1 MKVIKVQ
8 KGREAE
14 ILTTLGNRSMEDF
27 AVIDQQVARMIQT
40 VRERGDQA
48 LFDYSM
54 EFDHVSKEVLQGTLA
69 VSEPEIQEAI
79 QRLDRDVYEALERAA
94 AQIQAYHQKQKEETW
109 TWKKENG
116 VLLGQL
122 IQPVEQV
129 GVYIPGGKAAYP
141 STVLMNVIPAS
152 IAGVQRIVMVT
163 PPGKDG
169 KIHDAILAAAKIAGV
184 HEIYKTGGAQSIAA
198 LAYGTE
204 TIQPVYKITGPG
216 NIYVARA
223 KRAVFG
229 QVGIDMIAGP
239 SEIAIVAEPGTTP
252 SWIAADLLSQAEHDE
267 MAASILITSS
277 ESLAKEVEI
286 QLERQLAGLERNA
299 IARVSIAEHGKIYL
313 TEDVESSIQVANL
326 IAPEH
331 LELLVP
337 DPESY
342 LDQIR
347 NAGAVFL
354 GPYSPE
360 PLGDYYAGPNH
371 TLPTNGTARFA
382 SPLGVYDFQ
391 KKSSIIS
398 YPGPVLKAEKND
410 ILRIADQEGLSAH
423 ARSIAIRFEQEELT

>member
-398 YPGPVLKAEKND
+398 YPGSVLKAEKND

>member
-14 ILTTLGNRSMEDF
+14 ILTTLGNRSMDDF
-27 AVIDQQVARMIQT
+27 ADIDQQVARIIQT

-69 VSEPEIQEAI
+69 VSELEIQEAI
-79 QRLDRDVYEALERAA
+79 QRLDREVYEALERAA

-122 IQPVEQV
+122 IQPIEQV

-152 IAGVQRIVMVT
+152 ISGVQRIVMVT

-184 HEIYKTGGAQSIAA
+184 HEIYKMGGAQSIAA

-204 TIQPVYKITGPG
+204 TILPVYKITGPG

-277 ESLAKEVEI
+277 QSLADEVGT
-286 QLERQLAGLERNA
+286 QLKQQLAGLERNA
-299 IARVSIAEHGKIYL
+299 IAEISIADHGKIYL

-398 YPGPVLKAEKND
+398 YPSQVLKAEKKD
-410 ILRIADQEGLSAH
+410 ILCIADQEGLSAH
-423 ARSIAIRFEQEELT
+423 ARSIAIRFEQEELS